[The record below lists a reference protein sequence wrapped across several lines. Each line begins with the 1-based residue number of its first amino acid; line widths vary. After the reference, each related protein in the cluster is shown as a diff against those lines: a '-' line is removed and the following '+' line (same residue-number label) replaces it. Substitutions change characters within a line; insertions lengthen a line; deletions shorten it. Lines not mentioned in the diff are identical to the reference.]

1 MPFGSFEQSQAYFKQ
16 TGALDEQPQGFG
28 FLTSMLEA
36 KT

>member
-1 MPFGSFEQSQAYFKQ
+1 MPFGSFEQSQAYFKH

-28 FLTSMLEA
+28 FLPSMLEA